1 MLLKTESIWSTAW
14 CKPLEKGR
22 NKSSARKGRNA
33 QPARNHSKDNAM
45 TRNMR
50 CRRGNRG
57 RRQAVMRFPYPG
69 KGWAEKR
76 HDVSREKGTMRGP
89 PETIRRTMPQS
100 EPCDACA
107 AIAGTGKPPCG
118 FLTDGGAKQGFSVRL
133 KFEAVAR
140 GKQGNPVTRCARVLP
155 PGQTGRAEALCP
167 WASRRCRRG
176 RFPLNPGTLRG
187 PRSSWPRRLHRTG

>member
-50 CRRGNRG
+50 CLRGNRG

-76 HDVSREKGTMRGP
+76 HDASREKGTMRGP

-100 EPCDACA
+100 ETCGACV
-107 AIAGTGKPPCG
+107 AIAGAGKPSCG
-118 FLTDGGAKQGFSVRL
+118 FLTPAKDGRKSAMMLRAKRPQCAAGPKPSKGRCHDA
-133 KFEAVAR
+133 KHAVPAR
-140 GKQGNPVTRCARVLP
+140 QS
-155 PGQTGRAEALCP
+155 RAP
-167 WASRRCRRG
+167 ASRHAVSLRMVAQSRAF
-176 RFPLNPGTLRG
+176 RFA
-187 PRSSWPRRLHRTG
+187 